1 MRTVNLVVPF
11 SDLRR
16 RAREII
22 QALEEQPV
30 ILTLR
35 GRPKA
40 VLVDYEAF
48 NQMVRQHQALSEALD
63 AILLERAV
71 ESATGYRPL
80 DDLLRQHKELF
91 GESIVPEAD

>member
-1 MRTVNLVVPF
+1 MRAVNLVVPF

-22 QALEEQPV
+22 EALEEQPV

-48 NQMVRQHQALSEALD
+48 NRMVKQHQALSEALD
-63 AILLERAV
+63 AYLLEKAV
-71 ESATGYRPL
+71 ETATGYHPVEE
-80 DDLLRQHKELF
+80 LLRQHEELF
-91 GESIVPEAD
+91 GERITPEGE

>member
-1 MRTVNLVVPF
+1 MDAVNLVVPF

-16 RAREII
+16 RAREIMR
-22 QALEEQPV
+22 ALEERPV

-48 NQMVRQHQALSEALD
+48 NRMVKQHQALSEALD
-63 AILLERAV
+63 ALLLEKAV
-71 ESATGYRPL
+71 ETATGYRPL
-80 DDLLRQHKELF
+80 EDLLQQHKDLF
-91 GESIVPEAD
+91 GEQIAPEAE

>member
-16 RAREII
+16 RAREILK
-22 QALEEQPV
+22 ALEEQPV

-48 NQMVRQHQALSEALD
+48 NRMVKQHQALSEALD
-63 AILLERAV
+63 ALLLERAR
-71 ESATGYRPL
+71 ETAAGYRPL
-80 DDLLRQHKELF
+80 EELLRQHEALF
-91 GESIVPEAD
+91 DERIAPEVK